1 MNIEAID
8 LFCGAG
14 GLTHGLEQ
22 AGINVTVGYD
32 IDPSCRYP
40 YESNNDSRF
49 IEQSVLDINASEM
62 LDKYSSGAIKV
73 LAGCAPCQPFS
84 KYTQRLPK
92 DERWSL
98 LYSFSRLV
106 REVQPDLITMENV
119 PEIKGHQ
126 VYIDFEK
133 SLIEQGYFIWS
144 KVVFCPDYGIAQGR
158 KRLVLLAS
166 KFSAI
171 SLISPTHQKPN
182 YVTVRNVISKLKPIA
197 AGDKNLSDPIHKSN
211 RLTEIN
217 RKRIKASKQGGT
229 WHDWSEDIRLECH
242 KRATGKGYVSVYG
255 RMKWD
260 EPSPTITTQAY
271 NYGSGRFGH
280 PEQDRAI
287 TLREAALLQSFP
299 ENYQFVDSKE
309 KTFRQVE
316 ISRLIGNAVPV
327 RLGEVIGQSMINH
340 LVQQD
345 NLVDLN
351 S

>member
-22 AGINVTVGYD
+22 AGVNVTVGYD
-32 IDPSCRYP
+32 IDPACRYP
-40 YESNNDSRF
+40 YESNNVSRF
-49 IEQSVLDINASEM
+49 IEQSVLNINASEM

-166 KFSAI
+166 KFSEI
-171 SLISPTHQKPN
+171 SLIAPTHQKSN

-197 AGDKNLSDPIHKSN
+197 AGDKNSSDPIHKSN

-309 KTFRQVE
+309 KIFRQVE

-327 RLGEVIGQSMINH
+327 LLGKVIGQSMVNH
-340 LVQQD
+340 LAQQD
-345 NLVDLN
+345 NPVGLN